1 MLLKIYFFPE
11 KKKPLFSALLVFNY
25 TYTFYLFYTVPFSVL
40 LCFFLGISQLANFE
54 PPLDRGRF
62 TFVSVL
68 SSQQFQDV
76 LRACGASA

>member
-40 LCFFLGISQLANFE
+40 LCFSHGISQLANFLTAFR
-54 PPLDRGRF
+54 PRAF
-62 TFVSVL
+62 YVCL
-68 SSQQFQDV
+68 SSQQPAV
-76 LRACGASA
+76 PRCVEGMWS